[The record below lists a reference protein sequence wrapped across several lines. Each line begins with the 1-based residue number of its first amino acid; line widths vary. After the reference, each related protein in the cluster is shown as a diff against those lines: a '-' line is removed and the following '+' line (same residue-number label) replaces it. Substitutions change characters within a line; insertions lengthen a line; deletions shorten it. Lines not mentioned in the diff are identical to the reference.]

1 MNYVL
6 GSAFLDFLAKIL
18 GKVFEKVLLPILE
31 VFLKDLIQLVVK
43 VFTKIFAW
51 VIYFCFTTLLS
62 VIRFLEQAFEF
73 FAGTQKGLVYYEG
86 KPTTVLEAVFSFSA
100 IQKLFGA
107 FTAIGIILAIVFS
120 IIQSVKSISDMT
132 LDDRH
137 PISDVIKTAF
147 KTAISFAIIPL
158 LCLFLLKMSATLIN
172 AIDDGI
178 GMATGNSD
186 LSIHKI
192 IWLNTS
198 LNACSDKD
206 WNTESA
212 PASNLPLIGTSQD
225 PYRKD
230 FLNGTKSFFYTD
242 ITANGDLE
250 DYFETYFPYQNF
262 DNFLGIVVS
271 IVVIFILV
279 AVLIGFIR
287 RIFEVM
293 VLYISGPMFAAT
305 MPLDEGKMFK
315 KWKDLFI
322 AKFFAGFGPILA
334 MRIFLAITPLLCSG
348 NIVFS
353 EGNGTLNG
361 ILQLLI
367 MVGGAY
373 TVYKS
378 QSTFMRIINPEA
390 AAGEEGANAL
400 GGAMIGVATGM
411 MTGGAS
417 ALVGGALN
425 SNKGG
430 GKGGKDNDSS
440 KDAEEEQ
447 GGTGGDD
454 DSDSGNEASIPPKP
468 SDNRN
473 A

>member
-18 GKVFEKVLLPILE
+18 GKVFEKILLPILE
-31 VFLKDLIQLVVK
+31 VFLEDLIKLIVK

-73 FAGTQKGLVYYEG
+73 FAGTQKGLVYYGG

-132 LDDRH
+132 LEDRH

-172 AIDDGI
+172 AIDEGI
-178 GMATGNSD
+178 GMATGNSN
-186 LSIHKI
+186 LSVHKI

-198 LNACSDKD
+198 LNACSDPN
-206 WNTESA
+206 WNTQSA
-212 PASNLPLIGTSQD
+212 PASNMALIGTSSD

-230 FLNGTKSFFYTD
+230 FLNGSRSIFYTD
-242 ITANGDLE
+242 ITSSSSTK
-250 DYFETYFPYQNF
+250 DYFERYFPYENF

-279 AVLIGFIR
+279 AVLIGFVR

-315 KWKDLFI
+315 KWKDTFI

-348 NIVFS
+348 NIIFS
-353 EGNGTLNG
+353 EGNGTFNG
-361 ILQLLI
+361 FLQLLI

-390 AAGEEGANAL
+390 AFGEEGANAL

-411 MTGGAS
+411 MTGGAG
-417 ALVGGALN
+417 ALVGSAIAG
-425 SNKGG
+425 SKGG
-430 GKGGKDNDSS
+430 GKGGKGKDSS
-440 KDAEEEQ
+440 KDAGEEQ

-454 DSDSGNEASIPPKP
+454 GSDSGNEASIPPKP
-468 SDNRN
+468 GDNRN